1 MQVAAGLKRCVV
13 HVQDVVYAAANLKA
27 MSFIGGGAQ
36 NFREFF
42 EFLGTVKDKRVPPT
56 GSPFQID
63 FPGESETPKRM
74 VAANETVP
82 PCWDSAL
89 KCSCGDC
96 PEGPQCT
103 PVRSERP
110 ADMVP
115 PLPSLPDEIG
125 CTAPGLSFM
134 SCTALSLII
143 CAATALLLTSLR

>member
-1 MQVAAGLKRCVV
+1 M
-13 HVQDVVYAAANLKA
+13 QDVVYAAANLKA

-36 NFREFF
+36 NFGEFF

-56 GSPFQID
+56 GSPFQIN
-63 FPGESETPKRM
+63 FPGEPETPRGM

-103 PVRSERP
+103 SVRLERP
-110 ADMVP
+110 ATRRSMQHI
-115 PLPSLPDEIG
+115 LCMHTSRSISF
-125 CTAPGLSFM
+125 TAININTICSAKMLLS
-134 SCTALSLII
+134 
-143 CAATALLLTSLR
+143 

>member
-1 MQVAAGLKRCVV
+1 M
-13 HVQDVVYAAANLKA
+13 QDVVYAAANLKA

-36 NFREFF
+36 NFGEFF

-56 GSPFQID
+56 GSPFQIN
-63 FPGESETPKRM
+63 FPGEPETPRGM

-103 PVRSERP
+103 PVRHCSLTPSRP
-110 ADMVP
+110 
-115 PLPSLPDEIG
+115 SG
-125 CTAPGLSFM
+125 C
-134 SCTALSLII
+134 LI
-143 CAATALLLTSLR
+143 CHMMHVLH